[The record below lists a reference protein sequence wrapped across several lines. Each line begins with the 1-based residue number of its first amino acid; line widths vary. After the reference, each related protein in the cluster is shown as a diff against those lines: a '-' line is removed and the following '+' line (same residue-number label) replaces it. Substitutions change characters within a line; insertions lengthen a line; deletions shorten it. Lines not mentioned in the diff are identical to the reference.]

1 MQNAYDILLLIS
13 AGIFAGFVNTMAGG
27 GSLLTLPLLIFM
39 GLPPAVA
46 NGTNRIAIVVATLSA
61 NIGYASK
68 KVVAYPFSIY
78 LGVSAL
84 FGAILGARIAI
95 EIDGAVFNRILA
107 IIMIIVVFIMVFKPK
122 MADHL
127 SQERITGKHLLISL
141 VAFFFIGIYGGF
153 INAGIGFIIMLFLN
167 IFNRM
172 NLVRV
177 NAAKVGVA
185 FIYTIGALTTFALSG
200 NVNWLYGLILAVGTS
215 VGAWTASRFSVD
227 RGEGFIK
234 LVMIL
239 MVVFMALKLWFS
251 Q

>member
-1 MQNAYDILLLIS
+1 MQNAYDIFFLIG
-13 AGIFAGFVNTMAGG
+13 AGVFAGFVNTIAGG

-46 NGTNRIAIVVATLSA
+46 NGTNRIAIVVSTFSA

-78 LGVSAL
+78 LGISAL

-95 EIDGAVFNRILA
+95 EIDGSIFNRILA
-107 IIMIIVVFIMVFKPK
+107 IIMILVVLIMVFKPK

-127 SQERITGKHLLISL
+127 PYERTTGKHLVISL

-177 NAAKVGVA
+177 NATKVGVA
-185 FIYTIGALTTFALSG
+185 FIYTTGALVTFSLSG
-200 NVNWLYGLILAVGTS
+200 NVNWMYGLILAIGTS
-215 VGAWTASRFSVD
+215 VGAWTSSRFSVD

-239 MVVFMALKLWFS
+239 MAMFMALKLWFF

>member
-1 MQNAYDILLLIS
+1 MQNAYDILLLIG
-13 AGIFAGFVNTMAGG
+13 AGVFAGFVNTIAGG
-27 GSLLTLPLLIFM
+27 GSLLTLPLLIFL

-68 KVVAYPFSIY
+68 NVVTYPFSIY
-78 LGVSAL
+78 LGISAL
-84 FGAILGARIAI
+84 FGAILGARVAI
-95 EIDGAVFNRILA
+95 EIDGAIFNRILA
-107 IIMIIVVFIMVFKPK
+107 IIMIMVVLIMVFKPK
-122 MADHL
+122 MVVHI
-127 SQERITGKHLLISL
+127 SHERTTGKHLVISL

-167 IFNRM
+167 IYNRM

-177 NAAKVGVA
+177 NSVKVGVA
-185 FIYTIGALTTFALSG
+185 FIYTIGALTTFAFSG
-200 NVNWLYGLILAVGTS
+200 NINWLYGLILAIGTS
-215 VGAWTASRFSVD
+215 IGAWISSRFSVD
-227 RGEGFIK
+227 SGEDFIK

-239 MVVFMALKLWFS
+239 MVVFMALKLWIY

>member
-1 MQNAYDILLLIS
+1 MQNTYDIFLLIG
-13 AGIFAGFVNTMAGG
+13 AGVFAGFVNTIAGG

-46 NGTNRIAIVVATLSA
+46 NGTNRIAIAVSSLSA

-68 KVVAYPFSIY
+68 NIKTYPLSIY
-78 LGVSAL
+78 LGIAAI

-95 EIDGAVFNRILA
+95 EIDGAIFNRILA
-107 IIMIIVVFIMVFKPK
+107 IIMIVVVLIMVFKPK
-122 MADHL
+122 MADHI
-127 SQERITGKHLLISL
+127 SQERTSSKYLFISL
-141 VAFFFIGIYGGF
+141 IAFFFIGIYGGF
-153 INAGIGFIIMLFLN
+153 INAGIGFVIMLFLN
-167 IFNRM
+167 IFNKI

-177 NAAKVGVA
+177 NAVKVGVV
-185 FIYTIGALTTFALSG
+185 FIYTIAALVTFAISG

-234 LVMIL
+234 LVMIVMVLL
-239 MVVFMALKLWFS
+239 MAVKLWLF
-251 Q
+251 

>member
-1 MQNAYDILLLIS
+1 MQNAYDFIVLIG
-13 AGIFAGFVNTMAGG
+13 AGVFAGFVNTIAGG

-39 GLPPAVA
+39 GLPAAVA
-46 NGTNRIAIVVATLSA
+46 NGTNRIAIVVSTLSA

-68 KVVAYPFSIY
+68 KVITYPFSIY
-78 LGVSAL
+78 LGISAL

-95 EIDGAVFNRILA
+95 EVNGVIFNRILA
-107 IIMIIVVFIMVFKPK
+107 IIMVTVVLIMVFKPK
-122 MADHL
+122 MATHL
-127 SQERITGKHLLISL
+127 SIERTTGKHLLISL
-141 VAFFFIGIYGGF
+141 FVFFFIGIYGGF

-167 IFNRM
+167 LFNRM

-185 FIYTIGALTTFALSG
+185 FIYTIGALATFAQSG

-215 VGAWTASRFSVD
+215 IGAWTALKLSID
-227 RGEGFIK
+227 RGERFIK

-239 MVVFMALKLWFS
+239 MVVFMALKLWFF

>member
-1 MQNAYDILLLIS
+1 MQNTYEILLLIG
-13 AGIFAGFVNTMAGG
+13 AGVFAGFVNTIAGG

-68 KVVAYPFSIY
+68 KGVTYPFSIY
-78 LGVSAL
+78 LGISAL
-84 FGAILGARIAI
+84 FGAILGAKIAI
-95 EIDGAVFNRILA
+95 EIDGAIFNRILA
-107 IIMIIVVFIMVFKPK
+107 IIMIIVVLIMVFNPK
-122 MADHL
+122 MDDNL
-127 SQERITGKHLLISL
+127 YQERTTGKHLVISL
-141 VAFFFIGIYGGF
+141 FAFFFIGIYGGF

-172 NLVRV
+172 NLIRV

-185 FIYTIGALTTFALSG
+185 FIYTIGALTTFAISG
-200 NVNWLYGLILAVGTS
+200 NVNWLYGLILALGTS
-215 VGAWTASRFSVD
+215 VGAWTASRSSVD

-239 MVVFMALKLWFS
+239 MVVFMALKLWLS

>member
-1 MQNAYDILLLIS
+1 MQNVHDIFLLIG
-13 AGIFAGFVNTMAGG
+13 AGVFAGFVNTIAGG

-46 NGTNRIAIVVATLSA
+46 NGTNRIAIAVSSLSA

-68 KVVAYPFSIY
+68 NIKTYPFSIY
-78 LGVSAL
+78 LGIAAI

-95 EIDGAVFNRILA
+95 EIDGAIFNRILA
-107 IIMIIVVFIMVFKPK
+107 IIMIVVVLIMVFNPK
-122 MADHL
+122 IADHI
-127 SQERITGKHLLISL
+127 SQERTTGKYLFISL
-141 VAFFFIGIYGGF
+141 IAFFFIGIYGGF

-167 IFNRM
+167 IFNKI

-177 NAAKVGVA
+177 NAVKVGVV
-185 FIYTIGALTTFALSG
+185 FIYTIAALVTFAISG

-227 RGEGFIK
+227 KGEGFIK
-234 LVMIL
+234 LVML
-239 MVVFMALKLWFS
+239 VTVLLVAVKLWFF
-251 Q
+251 